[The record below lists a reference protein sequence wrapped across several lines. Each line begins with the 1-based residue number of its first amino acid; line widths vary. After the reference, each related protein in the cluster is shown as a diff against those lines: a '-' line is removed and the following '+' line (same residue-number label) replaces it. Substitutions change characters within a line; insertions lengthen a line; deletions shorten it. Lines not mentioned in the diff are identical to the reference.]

1 MATKKDTAKNNSSAK
16 NSIKSSKDLEAL
28 QFHIQG
34 QPGKVAMHATK
45 PLNTQRDLAL
55 AYSPGVAIPCLEIQ
69 KNPDLAY
76 EYTAKG
82 NYVAVISN
90 GTAVLGLG
98 NLGALAGKPVMEG
111 KSVLFKRFA
120 DIDSVD
126 IEVATEDADEF
137 INAVKFLGPTW
148 GGINL
153 EDIKAPECFIIESK
167 LREIMDIPVFHDDQH
182 GTAIVSAAGIINALH
197 ISGKKFKDLKVIVN
211 GAGAAGIACLELLKA
226 MGLPHDNAIL
236 CDTKGTIYKGRT
248 EGMNQWKSA
257 HAVNTKARTLAEA
270 MKGADVFLGLSVK
283 GAVTKEM
290 VKSMAKNPVIFAMA
304 NPDPEI
310 TPEEVH
316 ACRND
321 AIVATGRSDYENQVN
336 NVMGF
341 PYIFRGAL
349 DVRASTINEEM
360 KIAAAHAI
368 ASLARE
374 HVPDEVVKAYG
385 GRDLKFGKHYIIPTP
400 FDARLIQVVPIAVAK
415 AAVETGV
422 ARKPIKDWD
431 AYRKQLQ
438 ARRDPSVNSLSMIFD
453 KLERS
458 PKKVIFAEGEQP
470 EIIRV
475 AAMWRDN
482 GYGKPILIGKEKI
495 ILANMKEANVS
506 ADGIEIYNASKSE
519 ENSKFT
525 DYLYKKL
532 QRSGVLRSDCARMVK
547 NDRNIFA
554 ASMLACGHGDALV
567 TGLTRGYRKSL
578 TDVWKVIKNKKD
590 KILLGVSMVI
600 SKGKTIFI
608 ADTACSELSSSEH
621 LVNIAIQTAAKVRGM
636 GYEPRVA
643 FLSFSNFGSALKTE
657 SSRIKH
663 AVEILDGMKAGSL
676 GGFSVGSSGR
686 VSAAMGGKIDFEY
699 DGEMT
704 ADVALNMDKMSRY
717 PFCRLTAPANI
728 LICPGLHSASI
739 ATKLL
744 EEIGNCTVIGPILD
758 GFEKSVQIVTM
769 RSSINDILNM
779 AAIAAV
785 GASSK

>member
-1 MATKKDTAKNNSSAK
+1 MASKKDAVKNTPNTKSATKNSR
-16 NSIKSSKDLEAL
+16 DLEAL
-28 QFHIQG
+28 QFHMMG
-34 QPGKVAMHATK
+34 QPGKVSMQATK

-55 AYSPGVAIPCLEIQ
+55 AYSPGVAVPCLEIQ
-69 KNPDLAY
+69 KNPDAAY
-76 EYTAKG
+76 DYTAKG

-137 INAVKFLGPTW
+137 ISAVKYLGPTW

-167 LREIMDIPVFHDDQH
+167 LRELMDIPVFHDDQH
-182 GTAIVSAAGIINALH
+182 GTAIVSAAGIINAMH
-197 ISGKKFKDLKVIVN
+197 ISGKKFKDLKVVVN

-257 HAVNTKARTLAEA
+257 HAANTKARTLAEA

-283 GAVTKEM
+283 GAVTRDM

-316 ACRND
+316 ATRDD

-368 ASLARE
+368 AELARE
-374 HVPDEVVKAYG
+374 HVPEEVVKAYG
-385 GRDLKFGKHYIIPTP
+385 NRDMKFGKHYIIPTP
-400 FDARLIQVVPIAVAK
+400 FDARLIAVVPLAVAK
-415 AAVETGV
+415 AAVASGV

-431 AYRKQLQ
+431 AYKKQLQ
-438 ARRDPSVNSLSMIFD
+438 ARRDPSMNSLSMIFD
-453 KLERS
+453 QLERK

-475 AAMWRDN
+475 AAMWRDS
-482 GYGKPILIGKEKI
+482 GYGKPILIGKEKH
-495 ILANMKEANVS
+495 ILENMKEANVS
-506 ADGIEIYNASKSE
+506 PEGIEIFNASISDD
-519 ENSKFT
+519 NSKFT

-532 QRSGVLRSDCARMVK
+532 QRDGVLRSDCSRMIK

-567 TGLTRGYRKSL
+567 TGLTRGYRQSL

-590 KILLGVSMVI
+590 KIVLGISMVI

-608 ADTACSELSSSEH
+608 SDTACSELSSSEH
-621 LVNIAIQTAAKVRGM
+621 LADIAIQTAKKVRDM

-663 AVEILDGMKAGSL
+663 AVEILDSQK
-676 GGFSVGSSGR
+676 V
-686 VSAAMGGKIDFEY
+686 DFEY

-704 ADVALNMDKMSRY
+704 ADVALNMDKMARY

-744 EEIGNCTVIGPILD
+744 EEVGNCTVIGPIMD

-769 RSSINDILNM
+769 NSSISDILNL

-785 GASSK
+785 GSSSK

>member
-1 MATKKDTAKNNSSAK
+1 MASKKDAVKNTPNTKSATKNSR
-16 NSIKSSKDLEAL
+16 DLEAL
-28 QFHIQG
+28 QFHMMG
-34 QPGKVAMHATK
+34 QPGKVSMQATK

-55 AYSPGVAIPCLEIQ
+55 AYSPGVAVPCLEIQ
-69 KNPDLAY
+69 KNPDAAY
-76 EYTAKG
+76 DYTAKG

-137 INAVKFLGPTW
+137 INAVKYLGPTW

-167 LREIMDIPVFHDDQH
+167 LRELMDIPVFHDDQH

-197 ISGKKFKDLKVIVN
+197 ISGKKFKDLKVVVN

-257 HAVNTKARTLAEA
+257 HAANTKTRTLAEA

-283 GAVTKEM
+283 GAVTRDM

-316 ACRND
+316 ATRDD

-368 ASLARE
+368 AELARE
-374 HVPDEVVKAYG
+374 HVPEEVVKAYG
-385 GRDLKFGKHYIIPTP
+385 NRDMKFGKHYIIPTP
-400 FDARLIQVVPIAVAK
+400 FDARLIAVVPLAVAK
-415 AAVETGV
+415 AAVASGV

-431 AYRKQLQ
+431 AYKKQLQ
-438 ARRDPSVNSLSMIFD
+438 ARRDPSMNSLSMIFD
-453 KLERS
+453 QLERK

-475 AAMWRDN
+475 AAMWRDS
-482 GYGKPILIGKEKI
+482 GYGKPILIGKEKR
-495 ILANMKEANVS
+495 ILENMKEANVS
-506 ADGIEIYNASKSE
+506 PEGIEIFNASISD

-532 QRSGVLRSDCARMVK
+532 QRDGVLRSDCSRMIK

-567 TGLTRGYRKSL
+567 TGLTRGYRQSL

-590 KILLGVSMVI
+590 KIVLGISMVI

-608 ADTACSELSSSEH
+608 SDTACSELSSSEH
-621 LVNIAIQTAAKVRGM
+621 LADIAIQTAKKVRDM

-663 AVEILDGMKAGSL
+663 AVEILDGQK
-676 GGFSVGSSGR
+676 V
-686 VSAAMGGKIDFEY
+686 DFEY

-744 EEIGNCTVIGPILD
+744 EEVGNCTVIGPIMD

-769 RSSINDILNM
+769 NSSISDILNL

-785 GASSK
+785 GSSSK

>member
-1 MATKKDTAKNNSSAK
+1 MSSKKDTAKN
-16 NSIKSSKDLEAL
+16 SKELEAL
-28 QFHIQG
+28 QFHMQG
-34 QPGKVAMHATK
+34 TPGKVGMHATK

-55 AYSPGVAIPCLEIQ
+55 AYSPGVAIPCLEIA

-76 EYTAKG
+76 DYTSKG

-111 KSVLFKRFA
+111 KCVLFKRFA

-126 IEVATEDADEF
+126 IEVATENADEF

-226 MGLPHDNAIL
+226 MGLPHNNAIL

-257 HAVNTKARTLAEA
+257 HAVETKARTLAEA

-283 GAVTKEM
+283 GAVTQEM
-290 VKSMAKNPVIFAMA
+290 IKSMAPNPVIFAMA

-316 ACRND
+316 AVRDD

-349 DVRASTINEEM
+349 DVRASTINEDM

-368 ASLARE
+368 ADLARE

-385 GRDLKFGKHYIIPTP
+385 GRDLKFGRHYIIPTP
-400 FDARLIQVVPIAVAK
+400 FDARLIQVVPMAVAK
-415 AAVETGV
+415 AAVDSGV
-422 ARKPIKDWD
+422 AKRPIKDWD

-438 ARRDPSVNSLSMIFD
+438 ARRDPTVNSLSMIFD
-453 KLERS
+453 KLEKN

-482 GYGKPILIGKEKI
+482 GYGTPILIGKEKI
-495 ILANMKEANVS
+495 ILKNMEEANVS
-506 ADGIEIYNASKSE
+506 RDGIEIFNASISDDNKKYTE
-519 ENSKFT
+519 
-525 DYLYKKL
+525 YLYKKL
-532 QRSGVLRSDCARMVK
+532 QREGVLYSDCSRMVK

-554 ASMLACGHGDALV
+554 ASMLACGHGDALI

-590 KILLGVSMVI
+590 KIVLGISMVI
-600 SKGKTIFI
+600 SHGKTIFI

-621 LVNIAIQTAAKVRGM
+621 LVKIAIQTAKKVKDM

-657 SSRIKH
+657 SARIKN
-663 AVEILDGMKAGSL
+663 AVELMDEMK
-676 GGFSVGSSGR
+676 V
-686 VSAAMGGKIDFEY
+686 DFEY

-717 PFCRLTAPANI
+717 SFCRLTAPANI

-744 EEIGNCTVIGPILD
+744 EEIGSCTVVGPILS

-785 GASSK
+785 DSK

>member
-1 MATKKDTAKNNSSAK
+1 MATKKDAVKNSASAK
-16 NSIKSSKDLEAL
+16 TATRNSKDLEAL

-69 KNPDLAY
+69 KNPDAAY
-76 EYTAKG
+76 DYTSKG

-126 IEVATEDADEF
+126 IEVATEDAEEF
-137 INAVKFLGPTW
+137 INAVKYLGPTW

-197 ISGKKFKDLKVIVN
+197 ISGKKFKDLKVVVN

-248 EGMNQWKSA
+248 DGMNQWKSA

-270 MKGADVFLGLSVK
+270 MNGADVFLGLSVK

-316 ACRND
+316 AVRND

-368 ASLARE
+368 AELARE

-385 GRDLKFGKHYIIPTP
+385 GRDLKFGRHYIIPTP

-415 AAVETGV
+415 AAVESGV

-438 ARRDPSVNSLSMIFD
+438 ARRDPTVNSLESIFD
-453 KLERS
+453 KLERN

-475 AAMWRDN
+475 AAMWRDS
-482 GYGKPILIGKEKI
+482 GYGKPILIGKEKR
-495 ILANMKEANVS
+495 ILENMAEANVS
-506 ADGIEIYNASKSE
+506 PEGIEIFNASISE
-519 ENSKFT
+519 DNSKFT

-532 QRSGVLRSDCARMVK
+532 QRSGVLRSDCSRMVK

-554 ASMLACGHGDALV
+554 ASMLACGHGDALI
-567 TGLTRGYRKSL
+567 TGYTRGYRQSL

-590 KILLGVSMVI
+590 QIVLGFSMVI

-608 ADTACSELSSSEH
+608 SDTACSELSSSEH
-621 LVNIAIQTAAKVRGM
+621 LVNIAIQTAKKVRDM

-657 SSRIKH
+657 SERIKH
-663 AVEILDGMKAGSL
+663 AVELLDGMKG
-676 GGFSVGSSGR
+676 
-686 VSAAMGGKIDFEY
+686 IDFEY

>member
-1 MATKKDTAKNNSSAK
+1 MVKQNKTIISKTKSNVIKVDNKAAKQK
-16 NSIKSSKDLEAL
+16 SKDMEAL
-28 QFHIQG
+28 LFHSQG
-34 QPGKVAMHATK
+34 SPGKVSMQPTK

-55 AYSPGVAIPCLEIQ
+55 AYSPGVAIPCLEIA
-69 KNPDLAY
+69 KDPEKAY

-126 IEVATEDADEF
+126 IEVATENADEF
-137 INAVKFLGPTW
+137 INAVKYLGPTW

-182 GTAIVSAAGIINALH
+182 GTAIISAAGIINALEL
-197 ISGKKFKDLKVIVN
+197 SGKKFDKIKVVVN

-226 MGLPHDNAIL
+226 MGLPHNNAIL
-236 CDTKGTIYKGRT
+236 CDTKGVIYKGRT
-248 EGMNQWKSA
+248 DGMNQWKSA

-270 MKGADVFLGLSVK
+270 MDNADVFLGLSVK

-290 VKSMAKNPVIFAMA
+290 VKSMASHPVIFAMA

-316 ACRND
+316 QVRSD

-360 KIAAAHAI
+360 KIAAAKAI
-368 ASLARE
+368 AGLARE
-374 HVPDEVVKAYG
+374 HVPADVLKAYG
-385 GRDLKFGKHYIIPTP
+385 GRDMKFGPRYIIPTP
-400 FDARLIQVVPIAVAK
+400 FDSRLISTVSLAVAK
-415 AAVETGV
+415 AAVASGV
-422 ARKPIKDWD
+422 AKKPIKDWD
-431 AYRKQLQ
+431 KYKLELQ
-438 ARRDPSVNSLSMIFD
+438 ARRDPTINSLSLIFD
-453 KLERS
+453 KLKRS
-458 PKKVIFAEGEQP
+458 PKNIIFAEGEQP

-482 GYGKPILIGKEKI
+482 GYGTPILIGKEKRV
-495 ILANMKEANVS
+495 LENMAEANIS
-506 ADGIEIYNASKSE
+506 RDGIKIYNSSISE
-519 ENSKFT
+519 SNDKFSE
-525 DYLYKKL
+525 YLYKKL
-532 QRSGVLRSDCARMVK
+532 QRKGVLYSDCLRMVK
-547 NDRNIFA
+547 TDRNVFA
-554 ASMLACGHGDALV
+554 ASMLACGDGAALI

-578 TDVWKVIKNKKD
+578 TDVWQVIKNKKN
-590 KILLGVSMVI
+590 KIILGISMVI
-600 SKGKTIFI
+600 SKGRTIFI

-621 LVNIAIQTAAKVRGM
+621 LVNIAIQAANKVKAM

-657 SSRIKH
+657 SERMKR
-663 AVEILDGMKAGSL
+663 AVELLDEMK
-676 GGFSVGSSGR
+676 VN
-686 VSAAMGGKIDFEY
+686 FEY
-699 DGEMT
+699 EGEMT
-704 ADVALNMDKMSRY
+704 ADVALNLEKMSRY
-717 PFCRLTAPANI
+717 PFCRLKGPANI

-744 EEIGNCTVIGPILD
+744 EELGNCLVIGPILD
-758 GFEKSVQIVTM
+758 GFEKSVQIITN
-769 RSSINDILNM
+769 RSSISDILNL
-779 AAIAAV
+779 AAIAATDNINE
-785 GASSK
+785 

>member
-1 MATKKDTAKNNSSAK
+1 MASKKDAVKNNSTAKSATS
-16 NSIKSSKDLEAL
+16 NLTSKDIEAL
-28 QFHIQG
+28 QFHMMG
-34 QPGKVAMHATK
+34 QPGKVSMQPTK

-76 EYTAKG
+76 DYTSKG

-137 INAVKFLGPTW
+137 INCVKYLGPTW

-167 LREIMDIPVFHDDQH
+167 LRELMDIPVFHDDQH
-182 GTAIVSAAGIINALH
+182 GTAIISAAGIINALH
-197 ISGKKFKDLKVIVN
+197 ISGKKFKDIKVVVN

-257 HAVNTKARTLAEA
+257 HAANTKARTLADA

-283 GAVTKEM
+283 GAVTKDM

-316 ACRND
+316 ATRSD

-368 ASLARE
+368 ANLARE
-374 HVPDEVVKAYG
+374 HVPEEVIKAYG
-385 GRDLKFGKHYIIPTP
+385 GRDMKFGPHYIIPTP
-400 FDARLIQVVPIAVAK
+400 FDSRLIHVVPVAVAK

-431 AYRKQLQ
+431 AYTRQLQ
-438 ARRDPSVNSLSMIFD
+438 ARLDPTVNSMSMIFD

-475 AAMWRDN
+475 AAMWRDSS
-482 GYGKPILIGKEKI
+482 YGKPILVGKEKR
-495 ILANMKEANVS
+495 ILENMKEANV
-506 ADGIEIYNASKSE
+506 DPKGIEIYNASISD

-532 QRSGVLRSDCARMVK
+532 QRSGVLRSDCSRMIK

-554 ASMLACGHGDALV
+554 ASMLACGHGDALI
-567 TGLTRGYRKSL
+567 TGLTRSYSQSL
-578 TDVWKVIKNKKD
+578 TDVWKVIKNKKE
-590 KILLGVSMVI
+590 KIVLGISMVI

-608 ADTACSELSSSEH
+608 SDTACSELSSSER
-621 LVNIAIQTAAKVRGM
+621 LVDIAIQTAAKVRDM

-663 AVEILDGMKAGSL
+663 AVEILDGMK
-676 GGFSVGSSGR
+676 V
-686 VSAAMGGKIDFEY
+686 DFEY

-704 ADVALNMDKMSRY
+704 ADVALNMDKMARY

-744 EEIGNCTVIGPILD
+744 EEVGNCTVIGPILD

-769 RSSINDILNM
+769 RSSISDILNM

-785 GASSK
+785 GSEKVSKK